1 MLTPFTE
8 YYVLIDIDASKTN
21 LLTLPVTVKKILQI
35 GNKY

>member
-8 YYVLIDIDASKTN
+8 YCVLIDTEASRTN